1 MAHLKTNK
9 MQLVWMG
16 SEAISFKNFLSRLTL
31 LWNSSLWL
39 AKSCHMTKLL
49 HWIII
54 LYFRVAKLLNSKS
67 IKRERI
73 LWSLLIFCFL
83 LWASGLGQNKAMVK
97 NPTSL
102 KNFANFQAVRNS
114 AQRGRR
120 PERHWQHVGR
130 PHGRAGRDA
139 AHGGEAI
146 IKLIISSNTDE

>member
-1 MAHLKTNK
+1 
-9 MQLVWMG
+9 
-16 SEAISFKNFLSRLTL
+16 
-31 LWNSSLWL
+31 
-39 AKSCHMTKLL
+39 
-49 HWIII
+49 
-54 LYFRVAKLLNSKS
+54 
-67 IKRERI
+67 
-73 LWSLLIFCFL
+73 
-83 LWASGLGQNKAMVK
+83 MVK